1 VKARE
6 ALRVSLDALLQAR
19 GKTRNQ
25 MVLEMGR
32 SSAWISQILS
42 GKRSAFLDKLDAIS
56 GYLDVE
62 PAALFAGPP
71 MSTPKADQHDDYTP
85 TPPGTST
92 PAPRKS
98 ERTMLDEEERTILM
112 GMLLG
117 VIKHHPHAFT
127 RLQTAIKDATDDLLN
142 ELRAEAQATQAKEAK
157 VVGKN

>member
-1 VKARE
+1 
-6 ALRVSLDALLQAR
+6 
-19 GKTRNQ
+19 

-56 GYLDVE
+56 DYLGVE
-62 PAALFAGPP
+62 PAALFTGPP
-71 MSTPKADQHDDYTP
+71 TPVLRADQHDDYTP
-85 TPPGTST
+85 RPPGTST
-92 PAPRKS
+92 PAPGKS
-98 ERTMLDEEERTILM
+98 ERTMLDDEERTILM

-127 RLQTAIKDATDDLLN
+127 RLYAAIKDATDHLHE
-142 ELRAEAQATQAKEAK
+142 ELRDEAQATQAREAK